1 MVDGG
6 KSGIG
11 LELVGGETEAMRV
24 ESNCIFVEAVSLN
37 SQVSKHLVIISA
49 TDKIKWK
56 VDIVSGKV

>member
-1 MVDGG
+1 
-6 KSGIG
+6 
-11 LELVGGETEAMRV
+11 MRV